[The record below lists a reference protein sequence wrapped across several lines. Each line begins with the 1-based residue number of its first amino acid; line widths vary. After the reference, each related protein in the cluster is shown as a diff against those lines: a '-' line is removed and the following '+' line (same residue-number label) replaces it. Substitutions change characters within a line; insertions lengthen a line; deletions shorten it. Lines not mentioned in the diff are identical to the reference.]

1 VSLRRDRHATFE
13 PEDHPAP
20 AIGDPVPTHDRSW
33 RAPLTS
39 EARFWHQ
46 PTATLLADLGT
57 TELGL
62 TSQEA
67 ALRQAKY
74 GRNDATTVK
83 RATTWFGLFK
93 LLGNPLVIILLVA
106 SALSAVTGDV
116 ASFVI
121 ITSIVSLSVL
131 LDYVQESRAQS
142 AIDALRE
149 QVALRARARRGGV
162 ESSLPIAELVPGD
175 VVRLA
180 AGDLVPADG
189 VLLSCRDLFVNQALM
204 TGESY
209 PVEKHAA
216 DHGDPAAEIS
226 EATNVALAGTSVVS
240 GTALQ
245 LICRTG
251 RNTVLGQLAD
261 TLIARPPPTS
271 FEIGLRR
278 FSMLI
283 LRITAVLVVL
293 VMAESMA
300 FQRPWSEALL
310 FALALAVG
318 LTPELL
324 PMIMTIT
331 LARGAVR
338 LSHQRVIVKN
348 LPAIHNL
355 GAMDVLCTDKTGTL
369 TEARIVLTRHVDAAG
384 NNSERVLTLAWL
396 NSHFESGLKS
406 ALDDAILAH
415 AAIDP
420 SPWRKIGEVP
430 FDFERR
436 RVSVL
441 VEHDATR
448 TLIIKGAPEEII
460 ESSTSVELPDGGTE
474 PLTNARRMQLQASF
488 DQWSAQGFRLLGI
501 ASRAEPADQA
511 KAVLADERD
520 LAFAGFAVFLDPPK
534 VSAGQALAAL
544 AAAGV
549 AVKILT
555 GDNERVARHLCA
567 ELGFDP
573 GNVITGSELTALSDE
588 ALIGRLGASRLF
600 CRVTPQQKLR
610 VIMAL
615 KRMRQT
621 VGFLGD
627 GINDAPALHAADV
640 GISVD
645 SAADVAKAAAEIVLL
660 EQDLGVVHAGVMEGR
675 RTIVNTGKYILMA
688 SSANFGNIFSMVLA
702 GLILPFLP
710 LLPVQVLLTNMIYD
724 FAQTGLPMDR
734 VDAEAIARPL
744 HWDIRLIERFMIVM
758 GPVSTAFDVITF
770 SVLLLLFHADE
781 AFFRTGWF
789 LESLV
794 TQILMIFAVRTR
806 RHLFASRPHRA
817 VTALALGTAALTL
830 ALPFLPGIGR
840 WFEFVHP
847 PATYFAFLL
856 AVVAAFL
863 VTTEWVKRVFYAR
876 LGASSPARKA

>member
-1 VSLRRDRHATFE
+1 MLEPGFWKKSAT
-13 PEDHPAP
+13 
-20 AIGDPVPTHDRSW
+20 VL
-33 RAPLTS
+33 LT
-39 EARFWHQ
+39 A
-46 PTATLLADLGT
+46 LT
-57 TELGL
+57 TTDTGL
-62 TSQEA
+62 SSQEA
-67 ALRQAKY
+67 KQRLARY
-74 GRNDATTVK
+74 GSNDATAPK
-83 RATTWFGLFK
+83 RAPGWLRFVK

-106 SALSAVTGDV
+106 SGLSALTGDV
-116 ASFVI
+116 PSFVI
-121 ITSIVSLSVL
+121 IAAIVLLSVL
-131 LDYVQESRAQS
+131 LDFVQESRAQT
-142 AIDALRE
+142 AVDALRE
-149 QVALRARARRGGV
+149 KVALRAEVRRDGA
-162 ESSLPIAELVPGD
+162 ETTLPVAQLVPGD
-175 VVRLA
+175 IVLLS

-189 VLLSCRDLFVNQALM
+189 VLLSTRDLYVNQALL

-216 DHGDPAAEIS
+216 DQGDPAAEIS
-226 EATNVALAGTSVVS
+226 EVGCVALAGASVVS
-240 GTALQ
+240 GSAVQ
-245 LICRTG
+245 LVCRTG
-251 RNTVLGQLAD
+251 RQTMLGQLAD
-261 TLIARPPPTS
+261 TLIAKPPPTS

-283 LRITAVLVVL
+283 LWTTLVLVVL

-300 FQRPWSEALL
+300 FHRPWLEALV

-338 LSHQRVIVKN
+338 LSRQKVIVKS
-348 LPAIHNL
+348 LPSIHNL

-369 TEARIVLTRHVDAAG
+369 TEARIAMTKHVDMAG
-384 NNSERVLTLAWL
+384 NDCARVLTLAWL

-406 ALDDAILAH
+406 PLDEAILAH
-415 AAIDP
+415 EKVDP
-420 SPWRKIGEVP
+420 SPWRKIDEVP

-441 VEHDATR
+441 VERDGAR
-448 TLIIKGAPEEII
+448 TLIIKGAPEDVIRLCT
-460 ESSTSVELPDGGTE
+460 STETPDGATQA
-474 PLTNARRMQLQASF
+474 LTDERRAALRASF
-488 DQWSAQGFRLLGI
+488 DQWSAEGFRLLGI
-501 ASRAEPADQA
+501 ASRAEPSDQA
-511 KAVLADERD
+511 TAVLTDEKD

-534 VSAGQALAAL
+534 VSAGKALAAL

-549 AVKILT
+549 AVKVLT
-555 GDNERVARHLCA
+555 GDNEQVARHLCG

-573 GNVITGSELTALSDE
+573 GQVLNGTELTLLSDE
-588 ALIGRLGASRLF
+588 ALIGRLAATRLF

-615 KRMRQT
+615 KQLGQT

-627 GINDAPALHAADV
+627 GINDAPSLHAADV

-645 SAADVAKAAAEIVLL
+645 SAADVAKAAADIVLL

-688 SSANFGNIFSMVLA
+688 SSANFGNIVSMVLA

-710 LLPVQVLLTNMIYD
+710 LLPIQVLLTNLIYD
-724 FAQTGLPMDR
+724 VAQTGLPLDN
-734 VDAEAIARPL
+734 VDPEAIERPI
-744 HWDIRLIERFMIVM
+744 HWEIGVIERFMIVM
-758 GPVSTAFDVITF
+758 GPISTVFDVITF
-770 SVLLLLFHADE
+770 AVLLRLFHADE

-789 LESLV
+789 IESLV

-806 RHLFASRPHRA
+806 RHIVASRPHRA
-817 VTALALGTAALTL
+817 VTILAFGAAALTL
-830 ALPFLPGIGR
+830 ALPYQPAIGQ
-840 WFEFVHP
+840 WFGFVHP
-847 PATYFAFLL
+847 PAAYFAYLL

-863 VTTEWVKRVFYAR
+863 VTTELVKRAFYAR
-876 LGASSPARKA
+876 IGNAIDG

>member
-1 VSLRRDRHATFE
+1 MPESGFWKQSSAALLLELATTNDGLAS
-13 PEDHPAP
+13 PEA
-20 AIGDPVPTHDRSW
+20 AKR
-33 RAPLTS
+33 L
-39 EARFWHQ
+39 ARFGAN
-46 PTATLLADLGT
+46 TAT
-57 TELGL
+57 
-62 TSQEA
+62 
-67 ALRQAKY
+67 ALRGTPAWL
-74 GRNDATTVK
+74 RLIK
-83 RATTWFGLFK
+83 RFS
-93 LLGNPLVIILLVA
+93 NPLVIVLLVA
-106 SALSAVTGDV
+106 SGLSAMTGDV

-121 ITSIVSLSVL
+121 ITAIVLLSVL
-131 LDYVQESRAQS
+131 LDFVQENRAQT

-149 QVALRARARRGGV
+149 QVALRADVRRDGA
-162 ESSLPIAELVPGD
+162 EISLAVDRLVPGD
-175 VVRLA
+175 IVRLT

-189 VLLSCRDLFVNQALM
+189 VLLSTRDLFVNQALL
-204 TGESY
+204 TGESF

-216 DHGDPAAEIS
+216 DQGDPAAEITD
-226 EATNVALAGTSVVS
+226 AGCVALAGTSVIS
-240 GTALQ
+240 GTAIQ
-245 LICRTG
+245 LVCRTG
-251 RNTVLGQLAD
+251 RQTMLGQLAD
-261 TLIARPPPTS
+261 TLIAKPPPTS
-271 FEIGLRR
+271 FEIGLRQ
-278 FSMLI
+278 FSLLI
-283 LRITAVLVVL
+283 LRITLVLVVL
-293 VMAESMA
+293 VMAESLA
-300 FQRPWSEALL
+300 FHRPWLEALV

-338 LSHQRVIVKN
+338 LSHQKVIVKN
-348 LPAIHNL
+348 LPSIHNL

-369 TEARIVLTRHVDAAG
+369 TEARIALTKHVDMVG
-384 NNSERVLTLAWL
+384 NDSARVLTLAWL

-406 ALDDAILAH
+406 PLDDAILAH
-415 AAIDP
+415 ETIDP
-420 SPWRKIGEVP
+420 APWRKIDEVP

-441 VEHDATR
+441 VERDGAR
-448 TLIIKGAPEEII
+448 TLIIKGAPEDVIRLCT
-460 ESSTSVELPDGGTE
+460 STEMPDGTTQA
-474 PLTNARRMQLQASF
+474 LTDDRRAALRTHF
-488 DQWSAQGFRLLGI
+488 EQWSAQGFRLLGI

-511 KAVLADERD
+511 TAVLTDEKD

-534 VSAGQALAAL
+534 ISAGKALTAL
-544 AAAGV
+544 VAAGV
-549 AVKILT
+549 AVKVLT
-555 GDNERVARHLCA
+555 GDNEQVARHLCA

-573 GNVITGSELTALSDE
+573 GRVLTGTELTALSDE
-588 ALIGRLGASRLF
+588 ALIGRLNATRLF

-615 KRMRQT
+615 KRMGQT

-710 LLPVQVLLTNMIYD
+710 LLPIQVLLTNLFYD
-724 FAQTGLPMDR
+724 FAQTGLPLDN
-734 VDAEAIARPL
+734 VDAEAMERPI
-744 HWDIRLIERFMIVM
+744 HWEIRLIERFMIVM
-758 GPVSTAFDVITF
+758 GPISTVFDLITF
-770 SVLLLLFHADE
+770 AVLLRLFHADE

-789 LESLV
+789 IESLV
-794 TQILMIFAVRTR
+794 TQILMIFTVRTR

-817 VTALALGTAALTL
+817 VTYLAFGTAALTL
-830 ALPFLPGIGR
+830 ALPFLPGIGE
-840 WFEFVHP
+840 WFDFVHP
-847 PATYFAFLL
+847 RPAYFAYLL

-863 VTTEWVKRVFYAR
+863 VITELVKRLFYAR
-876 LGASSPARKA
+876 LGSMTDQNKAA